1 MCVPSRPCTLA
12 PLANQSDATGAGSG
26 PVAILVHWMREQ
38 GELHSV
44 KLEKPPLGG
53 VHLPMSP
60 PGKISPFL

>member
-1 MCVPSRPCTLA
+1 MCVPSWPCMLA
-12 PLANQSDATGAGSG
+12 PLANQSDATGAGPGPGSHSG
-26 PVAILVHWMREQ
+26 PLDEK